1 MYWLRACVD
10 IDKATDDAKSG
21 KQLNGVV
28 YKEYEAMVTIPL
40 STLSLNLVSSLKCLS
55 SLKYYGESFVIFWS
69 ILFN

>member
-1 MYWLRACVD
+1 MACVD

-55 SLKYYGESFVIFWS
+55 SLKYYGESFVIF
-69 ILFN
+69 